1 MMIIIYGDHHHHYHH
16 HIVITD
22 QANAI
27 KVNDDND
34 DDDDDEYKSES
45 AGVKKCHH
53 MSPTAIRSQP
63 PDIAFSAFIV
73 IIQVSSFNI
82 LLIVAIRMHKSA
94 VEINPFKYQILHFPY
109 LSSSSS

>member
-1 MMIIIYGDHHHHYHH
+1 MMIIIYGDHHHHHHH

-27 KVNDDND
+27 KVNDDN

-63 PDIAFSAFIV
+63 PDIAFSVFIV

-94 VEINPFKYQILHFPY
+94 VEIDPFKYQILHFPY